1 MAASLGASSLA
12 EVHLEGL
19 DQLLHDLANIC
30 SSNENPESGPL
41 GVPILDALLEVFML
55 KTLRPSE
62 LTQRHLQSPAQR
74 EQNRLDNEEMIFQ
87 SVDPENDML
96 PFDPET
102 GQSSNAFFS
111 NSLYRSKKPCPV
123 VEISSSA
130 SAAGK
135 SQLLY
140 YLAASMILPRSYEN
154 LPIGGKEAAV
164 IWIDTDDRFDADRLR
179 VVARGIVHQ
188 ARQTLDP
195 DALNE
200 DAGGSFDENLESML
214 VSSLQ
219 HVHVFRP
226 QSSSAVLATLL
237 SLDSYLYDL
246 SRHNSA
252 SRPLQMLCID
262 SATAFFWQDKLRDE
276 IARTE
281 DIGRP
286 RVQVDEERELKQSFY
301 LSDLYTELVK
311 ELKRL
316 QSRFGCAVVY
326 TTTVTTGRPAPN
338 NNSGPAGPYDRGSS
352 RTPSLKPALPAPW
365 GNFPILRLIVYRDAV
380 RPFPPAASVDDAERD
395 ASMRQ
400 DVVNQGKFSA
410 WINAW
415 DREEWPRRVADGVD
429 WYNGGSFAFYVQ
441 DVGITIPRPDR

>member
-1 MAASLGASSLA
+1 MAASLGVSSLT

-19 DQLLHDLANIC
+19 DQLLHDLVNIC
-30 SSNENPESGPL
+30 PSNETTESGPL

-62 LTQRHLQSPAQR
+62 HTQRHLQSPAQR
-74 EQNRLDNEEMIFQ
+74 EQNRLDNEEMIFH
-87 SVDPENDML
+87 SADPENDML
-96 PFDPET
+96 PFDPGT
-102 GQSSNAFFS
+102 GQPSNAFFS
-111 NSLYRSKKPCPV
+111 DSVYRRKKPSPV
-123 VEISSSA
+123 VEISSSV

-140 YLAASMILPRSYEN
+140 YLTASMILPRSYQN

-200 DAGGSFDENLESML
+200 DAGSPFDEDLEVML
-214 VSSLQ
+214 VSCLQ
-219 HVHVFRP
+219 HVHVFCP
-226 QSSSAVLATLL
+226 QSSSAVLATLR

-246 SRHNSA
+246 PRHNSA

-286 RVQVDEERELKQSFY
+286 RVQVDEERGLNHSFY

-326 TTTVTTGRPAPN
+326 TTTVTTGRLPPN
-338 NNSGPAGPYDRGSS
+338 NLGPVGPYDRVPS

-365 GNFPILRLIVYRDAV
+365 GNFPILRLIAYRDTV
-380 RPFPPAASVDDAERD
+380 RPFPPAASIDDAERD

-400 DVVNQGKFSA
+400 DVVHQGKFSA
-410 WINAW
+410 CINTW

-441 DVGITIPRPDR
+441 DGGITMPQPDR

>member
-1 MAASLGASSLA
+1 
-12 EVHLEGL
+12 
-19 DQLLHDLANIC
+19 
-30 SSNENPESGPL
+30 
-41 GVPILDALLEVFML
+41 ML
-55 KTLRPSE
+55 KALKPSE
-62 LTQRHLQSPAQR
+62 LQQRHLQSPAQR
-74 EQNRLDNEEMIFQ
+74 TQNRLDNEEMLFQ
-87 SVDPENDML
+87 GADPDNDLAL
-96 PFDPET
+96 PDNEF
-102 GQSSNAFFS
+102 GRLSNVFFS
-111 NSLYRSKKPCPV
+111 DSAYRSKKPCPV
-123 VEISSSA
+123 VEISSSV

-135 SQLLY
+135 TQLLY
-140 YLAASMILPRSYEN
+140 YLTASMILPRSYEN
-154 LPIGGKEAAV
+154 IPLGGQEAAV

-200 DAGGSFDENLESML
+200 DAGGSCSEELEAML
-214 VSSLQ
+214 ASSLQ

-226 QSSSAVLATLL
+226 QSSSAVLATLC
-237 SLDSYLYDL
+237 SLDSYLYDV

-252 SRPLQMLCID
+252 SRPLQMLSID
-262 SATAFFWQDKLRDE
+262 SATTFYWQDRLRDE

-286 RVQVDEERELKQSFY
+286 RAEVDAEREQKQSFY

-326 TTTVTTGRPAPN
+326 TTTVTTGRSPF
-338 NNSGPAGPYDRGSS
+338 NSNSEPGGPYGSVPS
-352 RTPSLKPALPAPW
+352 RIPSLKHALPAPW
-365 GNFPILRLIVYRDAV
+365 GTFPILRLVVHRDSV
-380 RPFPPAASVDDAERD
+380 RPFPPAVSAHDAQKN

-400 DVVNQGKFSA
+400 DIVSQGKFSA
-410 WINAW
+410 WVNAW

-429 WYNGGSFAFYVQ
+429 WYNGGSFSFYVQ
-441 DVGITIPRPDR
+441 ETGVKIPQSDR